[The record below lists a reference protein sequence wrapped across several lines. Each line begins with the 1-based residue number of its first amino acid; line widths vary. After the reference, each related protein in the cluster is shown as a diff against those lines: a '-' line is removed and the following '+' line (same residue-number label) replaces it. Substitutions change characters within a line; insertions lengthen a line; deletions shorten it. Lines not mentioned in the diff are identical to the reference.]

1 MRKAREPVGAQA
13 SRQLQGLL
21 CGNSGESHRIWSKM
35 QDYVPILPETDSMT
49 LAMLL
54 RLYLHSSDN
63 NNYPL
68 TGFVW

>member
-21 CGNSGESHRIWSKM
+21 CGNSGEGHRIWSKM
-35 QDYVPILPETDSMT
+35 QDYVPVLPDIDSVT
-49 LAMLL
+49 FATLL

-63 NNYPL
+63 NNDPL
-68 TGFVW
+68 PGFVW